1 MISGRTA
8 FIAFSLVAH
17 VAAAYGIDTIEV
29 KKTRA
34 ATAIEIADVK
44 KPAKKTPPPPAKL
57 EPPKKPE
64 PPSRERRVAAPKP
77 AEAPPPEA
85 PPLEAPPPAVTAPI
99 AELPDFGVA
108 LSGGVDGTGIAL
120 PTGNGLGRGL
130 RPAAAP
136 KAAASPK
143 KATPL
148 AAAAGLDPCEEP
160 AAKPKPRSVP
170 QPLGTE
176 AARAA
181 GVEGKVRVQLT
192 VDETGHVVDVKLLQG
207 LGYGLDEAALTA
219 ARRAEFEPAVRCGKP
234 TRATFNISMR
244 FTL

>member
-1 MISGRTA
+1 MVSGRTA
-8 FIAFSLVAH
+8 FIGFSLLAH
-17 VAAAYGIDTIEV
+17 AAMAFGIDSIEV
-29 KKTRA
+29 KKSHA
-34 ATAIEIADVK
+34 ATSIEIAEAK
-44 KPAKKTPPPPAKL
+44 KPPKKAPPPPAKID
-57 EPPKKPE
+57 PPRKPE
-64 PPSRERRVAAPKP
+64 PPTRERRAAAPAP

-85 PPLEAPPPAVTAPI
+85 PPPSTAPI
-99 AELPDFGVA
+99 ADLPDFG
-108 LSGGVDGTGIAL
+108 LSLTGGVDGTGIAL
-120 PTGNGLGRGL
+120 PTGGSARGGPA
-130 RPAAAP
+130 RPTAP
-136 KAAASPK
+136 VKSAPRK
-143 KATPL
+143 L
-148 AAAAGLDPCEEP
+148 AANADGVGSAADPCEDP
-160 AAKPKPRSVP
+160 PAKPKPRSVP

-207 LGYGLDEAALTA
+207 LGYGLDEAALAA

>member
-17 VAAAYGIDTIEV
+17 VAAAVGIDTIEA
-29 KKTRA
+29 KKTRV

-44 KPAKKTPPPPAKL
+44 KPAKKTPPPPAQID
-57 EPPKKPE
+57 PPKKPE
-64 PPSRERRVAAPKP
+64 PPSRERRAAAPKP

-85 PPLEAPPPAVTAPI
+85 PPPAAAAPI
-99 AELPDFGVA
+99 SDLPDFGVA

-120 PTGNGLGRGL
+120 PAGNGLSGGPRS
-130 RPAAAP
+130 AATP
-136 KAAASPK
+136 KAVAGPK
-143 KATPL
+143 KAAPL
-148 AAAAGLDPCEEP
+148 AAAGPIDPCEEP